1 MPSFSFSKN
10 EKLCGEIRIGK
21 LFSEGKAF
29 IVFPLRVV
37 FLKSDEHSG
46 TSVKV
51 MISVPKKKIR
61 KAVDR
66 NRIKRLIREAY
77 RINKPAFVSEIKEKD
92 LHLHIAFT
100 YVSDKESDFS
110 HINEKIHL
118 ALGKILNTFNEEKET
133 K

>member
-1 MPSFSFSKN
+1 MPSFSFSKK

-29 IVFPLRVV
+29 IAYPIRVV
-37 FLKSDEHSG
+37 ILQSDEHEH
-46 TSVKV
+46 TDIAAKV

-77 RINKPAFVSEIKEKD
+77 RINKPAFVSALEEKN

-100 YVSDKESDFS
+100 YVSDRESDFS
-110 HINEKIHL
+110 LLNEKINL
-118 ALGKILNTFNEEKET
+118 ALGKILNLFNEGND
-133 K
+133 